1 MYRLPD
7 AHRSRFQRPFGTLYS
22 GIPEVLPLLRGRV
35 VYAVGDV
42 VTHNLTRR
50 GVVPDVAVI
59 DGHTMRAPCSRTPD
73 LKSRRL
79 RAHNPPGAIS
89 DDLIQKVREAILHPP
104 AVVVVEGEEDLAVIP
119 MVLQA
124 PIGAIVLY
132 GQPGEGV
139 VVREVSEE
147 AKAEA
152 EALLALFER
161 E

>member
-7 AHRSRFQRPFGTLYS
+7 AQRSKFQKPFGILYPS
-22 GIPEVLPLLRGRV
+22 IQDILPLLKGRI

-42 VTHNLTRR
+42 VTHSLTRR
-50 GVVPDVAVI
+50 GILPDVAII

-79 RAHNPPGAIS
+79 RAHNPPGMIS
-89 DDLIQKVREAILHPP
+89 DDLIQKICEAIAYPP

-124 PIGAIVLY
+124 PIGAIILY

-139 VVREVSEE
+139 VLREVSEE

-152 EALLALFER
+152 ERLLDLFER

>member
-7 AHRSRFQRPFGTLYS
+7 AHRSRFQRPFGALYP
-22 GIPEVLPLLRGRV
+22 GIQAVLPLLEGRI

-42 VTHNLTRR
+42 VTHNLTRQ
-50 GVVPDVAVI
+50 GIVPDVAVI

-79 RAHNPPGAIS
+79 RAHNPPGVIS
-89 DDLIQKVREAILHPP
+89 DDLIQKVWEAILHPP
-104 AVVVVEGEEDLAVIP
+104 AVVVVDGEEDLAVIP

-124 PIGAIVLY
+124 PIGAVVLY

-139 VVREVSEE
+139 VVREVTEE

-152 EALLALFER
+152 EALLALFEK